1 MASRLSTLMHV
12 LTPQQFRA
20 ALLVAIG
27 LGDSQIADFLGTT
40 ETTVK
45 RVLREIYQM
54 AGCWNR
60 DILRL
65 QVLAESENELY
76 DKTKLVQIM
85 AEIRLRALDL
95 IHSLPEESPLCA

>member
-1 MASRLSTLMHV
+1 MASSLSTLMHV
-12 LTPQQFRA
+12 LTPQQFQA

-40 ETTVK
+40 EKMVRK
-45 RVLREIYQM
+45 VLEEIYRT

-60 DILRL
+60 EVLRL
-65 QVLAESENELY
+65 QVLTESENELY
-76 DKTKLVQIM
+76 DKTKLMQIV

-95 IHSLPEESPLCA
+95 IHSLPDENPLCA